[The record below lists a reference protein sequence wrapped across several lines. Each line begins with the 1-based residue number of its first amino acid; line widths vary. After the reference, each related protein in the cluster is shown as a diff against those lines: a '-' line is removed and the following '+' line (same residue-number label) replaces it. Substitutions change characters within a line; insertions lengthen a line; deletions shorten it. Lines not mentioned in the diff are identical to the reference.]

1 MGPSNLSVILQLG
14 KLSVSVIF
22 LMTLASLVLG
32 TEVFEVAL
40 LARYLPNTFAS
51 RNISKKKYL
60 RSVNVE
66 LDLVY
71 AKTV

>member
-1 MGPSNLSVILQLG
+1 MPSD
-14 KLSVSVIF
+14 LSVSVIF
-22 LMTLASLVLG
+22 VM
-32 TEVFEVAL
+32 
-40 LARYLPNTFAS
+40 TFAS
-51 RNISKKKYL
+51 FNARHGGLRICIACETFAEYVCFLKHFQKQYL